1 MGVNGNCVFRRLR
14 LSFFFFLMFF
24 LWLVSD
30 IIKIIFI
37 QLRWA
42 LHLFLKK
49 PHNPSFKFSLYL
61 AALGLLAAL
70 VASGSHSV
78 VAVPASH
85 CGGFSAWGVQ
95 ALGCGLSSCGLR
107 A

>member
-1 MGVNGNCVFRRLR
+1 MCFQEAPLK
-14 LSFFFFLMFF
+14 FFFFLMFF

-42 LHLFLKK
+42 LHLFFKK

-78 VAVPASH
+78 VAVRRLHTAVASLLAE
-85 CGGFSAWGVQ
+85 SR
-95 ALGCGLSSCGLR
+95 L
-107 A
+107 